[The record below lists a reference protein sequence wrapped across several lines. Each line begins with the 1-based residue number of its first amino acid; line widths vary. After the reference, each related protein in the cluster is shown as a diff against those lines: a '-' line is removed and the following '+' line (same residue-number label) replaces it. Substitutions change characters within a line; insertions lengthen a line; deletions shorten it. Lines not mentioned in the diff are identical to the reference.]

1 VTTSR
6 TFAYQVDAE
15 DRLQSVSPD
24 WVAFA
29 QQNQAPQLNAEAV
42 VGQPLFGY
50 ITGQETEHLYRLI
63 LDHVRRTGTPAV
75 VPFRCDGPTVRRFM
89 ELSIQPELSGALTFE
104 GRLLRVEERDA
115 MELFDPSTSRSD
127 ERVTVCSWCKRVD
140 AAGEW
145 VEVELAVSRL
155 GLFDSPLMP
164 QLSHGMCPECAAKV
178 LADAGLD
185 D

>member
-15 DRLQSVSPD
+15 NRLQSVSPD

-29 QQNQAPQLNAEAV
+29 QQNQSLQLKADAV
-42 VGQPLFGY
+42 LGQPLFGY
-50 ITGQETEHLYRLI
+50 IAGQATEHLYRL
-63 LDHVRRTGTPAV
+63 LFDHVRRTGVPAV
-75 VPFRCDGPTVRRFM
+75 VPFRCDGPKVRRFM
-89 ELSIQPELSGALTFE
+89 ELSIQPGPSGALSLE

-115 MELFDPSTSRSD
+115 MELLDPSAKRSD
-127 ERVTVCSWCKRVD
+127 ERVTLCSWCKRVD

-164 QLSHGMCPECAAKV
+164 KLSHGMCPECAARV